1 MTHKFALI
9 TFALLFGSTFT
20 FAQLPQAKLFSVF
33 PPGAQVG
40 VATEVAITNGV
51 EMDEANRLIFNHPGI
66 KAEQKVTDANGVKTP
81 VANTFIVTATGV
93 PDGIYEVRFS
103 GRFGVSNPRSFVV
116 GSRKEINEL
125 EPNNSREQA
134 TPVEL
139 NSTVNGRSD
148 PSAYDYFKF
157 TGKAG
162 QRVICVCQSGRLDS
176 KLKPVVELY
185 DATGVIPPPVAGAA
199 AVPAPQASQTGRR
212 LASVRGAAR
221 RDAVL
226 DVALPADGDYFV
238 RITDQVNGGS
248 ADHFYR
254 LTVTTGP
261 YIDFALPPAGAAGAN
276 TQITLFGRNLP
287 GGQPA
292 GFSVDGRPLEKVAIS
307 ITVPGDV
314 ENTQAADNLGAI
326 QGGVDA
332 FSYVW
337 NTPSGN
343 ANPITLYV
351 ASGPVGLEQEPN
363 DTPAQANKLTVP
375 TEVAG
380 QFQARGDVDF
390 FTFDAKAQ
398 ESYWIEAFGDRDG
411 SLADP
416 YITLDRVTKD
426 DKGVETVSRI
436 TAQDDTGANL
446 IPNVFETLS
455 DDPAFQF
462 VVPADGTYRLSIRD
476 RYYENQNRA
485 DARLVYRLAI
495 RKESPDFKV
504 VVLPEAPLADNN
516 TTAATYPANLRKG
529 ENYSCRV
536 IAFRRDGFNGTIDV
550 TAEGLPPGITC
561 KGTSIGPGQTNSTI
575 VFSAAEDAADG
586 TFGIVKIVG
595 KARIEDN
602 AKVKATA
609 DAKAAVKP
617 AVDALP
623 KTQQDVAKAAEDE
636 KKFLATR
643 QAAETKFNADAE
655 VAKKATDAKA
665 VADKKA
671 TDTAAALKAAID
683 KLAAAKTE
691 LDKDKDKQELKDA
704 FAAAEKAS
712 NEADA
717 ANKAGV
723 QEKTVADKAATDT
736 ANVLKTSEQAKTKAV
751 TEHDQSVAK
760 LKAATDAQVAAEKKI
775 ADANAAVAAAVAAQ
789 TAAIREVTHIGRAA
803 TTVWDGN
810 AAVAGP
816 ISRLSRELCLAI
828 TPEVY
833 PFQVTTE
840 VFKVEANHN
849 RQILVPVKL
858 TKRNGFDENVTLT
871 FVGTPQNAQVE
882 NKPINKGAADGVF
895 RIFLPNNVP
904 VGTYTLY
911 MKATAAVQYRRRP
924 ELADKAKA
932 VLDLSLAAAT
942 QATEALTKSNA
953 DKDAAAKKATDTDA
967 AFKKATADKEAAV
980 KKVAETTEAVKKA
993 TEAKDKATTDADKE
1007 ATAKALTAAQEEAK
1021 KAADALPVA
1030 EKAFTDSDVANKAA
1044 VAEKTKTEADAK
1056 AADDKNKAALADKA
1070 AKEKVLTDTN
1080 TATKA
1085 NPINVFTPSTPIVI
1099 TVKPNAVNVT
1109 TAPAN
1114 AGAIKRGEKV
1124 EVKVT
1129 IQRVNNFVGPVTLEL
1144 VPPPGTVGLAAEKVV
1159 IPADK
1164 AEGTII
1170 VTATGDATEGA
1181 IANAVIRAS
1190 ADFDGA
1196 VAASDGAVAINVQ
1209 K

>member
-1 MTHKFALI
+1 MTRRFALI
-9 TFALLFGSTFT
+9 AATALLGSTPV

-33 PPGAQVG
+33 PPGSQVG
-40 VATEVAITNGV
+40 VATEVAIANGA

-66 KAEQKVTDANGVKTP
+66 KAEQKVTEANGVKTP
-81 VANTFIVTATGV
+81 VANTFIVTAAGV

-103 GRFGVSNPRSFVV
+103 GRFGVSNPRSFVI
-116 GSRKEINEL
+116 GSRKELNEV
-125 EPNNSREQA
+125 EPNNAREQA
-134 TPVEL
+134 TPVES
-139 NSTVNGRSD
+139 NSTVSGRTD
-148 PSAYDYFKF
+148 GNAYDYFKI

-162 QRVICVCQSGRLDS
+162 QRVLAICAAGRIDS
-176 KLKPVVELY
+176 KAKPDIELQ
-185 DATGVIPPPVAGAA
+185 DAN
-199 AVPAPQASQTGRR
+199 GRR
-212 LASVRGAAR
+212 LAYARTAAR
-221 RDAVL
+221 RDGLL
-226 DVALPADGDYFV
+226 DVTLPADGDYFLRLIDHV
-238 RITDQVNGGS
+238 YAGS

-261 YIDFALPPAGAAGAN
+261 YVDFALPPAGVAGSN
-276 TQITLFGRNLP
+276 TQVTLFGRNLP

-292 GFSVDGRPLEKVAIS
+292 GVSVAGRPLEKVAVS
-307 ITVPGDV
+307 VTVPGDV
-314 ENTQAADNLGAI
+314 ETTQVSDNLAAI
-326 QGGVDA
+326 QGAVDA

-337 NTPSGN
+337 NTPAGN
-343 ANPITLYV
+343 ANPVTLYV
-351 ASGPVGLEQEPN
+351 ASAPVGLEQEPN
-363 DTPAQANKLTVP
+363 DAAAQANKLTVP
-375 TEVAG
+375 TEIAG

-390 FTFDAKAQ
+390 FTFDAKAG
-398 ESYWIEAFGDRDG
+398 EAYWIEAFGDRNG

-426 DKGVETVSRI
+426 DKGVETVQRI
-436 TAQDDTGANL
+436 TAQDDTGTNL

-462 VVPADGTYRLSIRD
+462 VVPADGSYRLSIRD
-476 RYYENQNRA
+476 RYYESRG
-485 DARLVYRLAI
+485 DAAMVYRLAI
-495 RKESPDFKV
+495 RKEAPDFKV
-504 VVLPEAPLADNN
+504 VVLPEAPLQDNN
-516 TTAATYPANLRKG
+516 ATAAAYPANLRKG
-529 ENYSCRV
+529 ENLSCRV
-536 IAFRRDGFNGTIDV
+536 IAFRRDGFNGAIDV
-550 TAEGLPPGITC
+550 TAENLPPGVTC

-575 VFSAAEDAADG
+575 VFSAAEDATDG
-586 TFGIVKIVG
+586 TFGFVKIVA

-602 AKVKATA
+602 AKVKAVA

-623 KTQQDVAKAAEDE
+623 KAQQDFAKAAEEE

-655 VAKKATDAKA
+655 VAKKATDAKT

-671 TDTAAALKAAID
+671 TDTAAALKTAID

-717 ANKAGV
+717 ANKAAV
-723 QEKTVADKAATDT
+723 QEKTNADKAATDT
-736 ANVLKTSEQAKTKAV
+736 ANALKTSEQAKTKAV
-751 TEHDQSVAK
+751 TEHDQAVAK
-760 LKAATDAQVAAEKKI
+760 LKAATDAQAAAEKKI
-775 ADANAAVAAAVAAQ
+775 ADANAAVAAAIAAQ
-789 TAAIREVTHIGRAA
+789 KAAAREVAHVGRAA

-810 AAVAGP
+810 AQAAGP
-816 ISRLSRELCLAI
+816 ISRLSRDLCLAI
-828 TPEVY
+828 TPEAY
-833 PFQVTTE
+833 PFQVSTD
-840 VFKVEANHN
+840 VFRVDANHN

-858 TKRNGFDENVTLT
+858 AKRNGFDENVNLT

-882 NKPINKGAADGVF
+882 NKPINKGANEGLY

-911 MKATAAVQYRRRP
+911 MKANASVQYRRRP

-932 VLDLSLAAAT
+932 ALDQAVATAT
-942 QATEALTKSNA
+942 QAQEALTKANA
-953 DKDAAAKKATDTDA
+953 DKDAAAKKATETDA

-993 TEAKDKATTDADKE
+993 TEAKDKAATDADKE
-1007 ATAKALTAAQEEAK
+1007 AAAKALTAAQEEAK
-1021 KAADALPVA
+1021 KAADALVVV
-1030 EKAFTDSDVANKAA
+1030 EKALTDSDAANKAA
-1044 VAEKTKTEADAK
+1044 IADKTKTEADAK
-1056 AADDKNKAALADKA
+1056 AADDKNKAAQADKA
-1070 AKEKVLTDTN
+1070 AKEKTLNDTN
-1080 TATKA
+1080 NATKPNA
-1085 NPINVFTPSTPIVI
+1085 VNLFAASTPIVI
-1099 TVKPNAVNVT
+1099 SVKPNAVNVT

-1114 AGAIKRGEKV
+1114 GGAIKRGDKV

-1129 IQRVNNFVGPVTLEL
+1129 VARVNGFTGPVTLEL
-1144 VPPPGTVGLAAEKVV
+1144 VPPPGVVGLAAEKVA

-1170 VTATGDATEGA
+1170 ITAAGDATEGQ

-1190 ADFDGA
+1190 AEFDGA
-1196 VAASDGAVAINVQ
+1196 IAASDGAVAINVA

>member
-1 MTHKFALI
+1 MTR
-9 TFALLFGSTFT
+9 TFALVAATALIGATSA

-40 VATEVAITNGV
+40 VATEVAISNGV

-66 KAEQKVTDANGVKTP
+66 TAAQKVTDANGVKTP
-81 VANTFIVTATGV
+81 VVNTFVVTVAAGV

-116 GSRKEINEL
+116 GSRKEINEI
-125 EPNNSREQA
+125 EPNNAREQA

-139 NSTVNGRSD
+139 NSTVSGRTD
-148 PSAYDYFKF
+148 GSAYDYFKF

-162 QRVICVCQSGRLDS
+162 QRVLCLCQAGRIDS
-176 KLKPVVELY
+176 KLKAQIELY
-185 DATGVIPPPVAGAA
+185 DAAGVIPPAVAGAA
-199 AVPAPQASQTGRR
+199 AAPSPQAAQTGRR
-212 LASVRGAAR
+212 LAFSRGAAR
-221 RDAVL
+221 RDALL
-226 DVALPADGDYFV
+226 DVTLPADGDYFL
-238 RITDQVNGGS
+238 RIIDQVYGGS
-248 ADHFYR
+248 VDHFYR
-254 LTVTTGP
+254 LTITTGP
-261 YIDFALPPAGAAGAN
+261 YIDFALPPAGVAGSN
-276 TQITLFGRNLP
+276 TQVTLFGRNLP

-292 GFSVDGRPLEKVAIS
+292 GVSVDGRPLEKVAVS
-307 ITVPGDV
+307 VTVPGDA

-337 NTPSGN
+337 NTPAGN
-343 ANPITLYV
+343 ANPLTLFV
-351 ASGPVGLEQEPN
+351 APAPVGLEQEPN
-363 DTPAQANKLTVP
+363 DTPAQANKITVP
-375 TEVAG
+375 AEIAG
-380 QFQARGDVDF
+380 QFQASRDVDF

-398 ESYWIEAFGDRDG
+398 EVYWIEAFGDRHG

-426 DKGVETVSRI
+426 DKGVETVQRI
-436 TAQDDTGANL
+436 TAQDDTGVNL

-462 VVPADGTYRLSIRD
+462 VVPADGTYRLTIRD
-476 RYYENQNRA
+476 RYYESRG
-485 DARLVYRLAI
+485 DARMVYRLSI
-495 RKESPDFKV
+495 RKEAPDFKV

-529 ENYSCRV
+529 ENFSCRV
-536 IAFRRDGFNGTIDV
+536 IAFRRDGYNGAIDV
-550 TAEGLPPGITC
+550 TVENLPPGITC
-561 KGTSIGPGQTNSTI
+561 KGTSIGPGQTNATI
-575 VFSAAEDAADG
+575 VFSANEDAADG
-586 TFGIVKIVG
+586 TFGFAKIVA

-602 AKVKATA
+602 AKVKAVA
-609 DAKAAVKP
+609 DTKAAVKP

-623 KTQQDVAKAAEDE
+623 KTLQDTAKAAEDE

-643 QAAETKFNADAE
+643 QAAETKFTADADL
-655 VAKKATDAKA
+655 AKKAADAK
-665 VADKKA
+665 VVSDKKA
-671 TDTAAALKAAID
+671 TDTAASLKVAIE

-704 FAAAEKAS
+704 FAAAEKAA

-717 ANKAGV
+717 ATKAAV

-736 ANVLKTSEQAKTKAV
+736 ANVLKTTEQAKTKAV
-751 TEHDQSVAK
+751 TEHDQSVVK
-760 LKAATDAQVAAEKKI
+760 LKAATDAQAAAEKRI
-775 ADANAAVAAAVAAQ
+775 ADANTAV
-789 TAAIREVTHIGRAA
+789 TAAIAAQNAAARNVAHVGRAA

-816 ISRLSRELCLAI
+816 ISRLSRDLCLAI
-828 TPEVY
+828 TPEAY
-833 PFQVTTE
+833 PFQVNTD
-840 VFKVEANHN
+840 VFRVDANHN
-849 RQILVPVKL
+849 RQILIPVKL
-858 TKRNGFDENVTLT
+858 LKRNGFDENVTLT

-882 NKPINKGAADGVF
+882 NKPINKGAAEGVY

-932 VLDLSLAAAT
+932 VLDLATAAAT
-942 QATEALTKSNA
+942 QATEALTKANA
-953 DKDAAAKKATDTDA
+953 EKDAVTKKAVETDA
-967 AFKKATADKEAAV
+967 AFKKATTDKEAAA
-980 KKVAETTEAVKKA
+980 KKVTETTEAVKKA

-1007 ATAKALTAAQEEAK
+1007 ATAKALTTAQEEAK
-1021 KAADALPVA
+1021 KATDALAVA
-1030 EKAFTDSDVANKAA
+1030 DKALADSDAANKSAIAA
-1044 VAEKTKTEADAK
+1044 KTKGEADAK
-1056 AADDKNKAALADKA
+1056 AADDKNKAALADKV

-1085 NPINVFTPSTPIVI
+1085 NPVNVFTPSTPIVI

-1114 AGAIKRGEKV
+1114 AGAVKRGDKV

-1129 IQRVNNFVGPVTLEL
+1129 IQRVNGFAGPVTLEL
-1144 VPPPGTVGLAAEKVV
+1144 VPPPGTVGLAAEKVT

-1164 AEGTII
+1164 AESAVI
-1170 VTATGDATEGA
+1170 VTATADATEGA

-1196 VAASDGAVAINVQ
+1196 VAASDGAVTINVQ